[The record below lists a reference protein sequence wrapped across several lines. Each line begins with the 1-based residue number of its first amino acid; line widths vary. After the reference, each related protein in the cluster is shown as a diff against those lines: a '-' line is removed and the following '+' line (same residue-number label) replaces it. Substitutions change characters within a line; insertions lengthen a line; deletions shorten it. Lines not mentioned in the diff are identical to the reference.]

1 MPNNLF
7 QNLPQGWEVKTLGEA
22 CEILDNM
29 RKPIN
34 AEEREKRLV
43 QATNKFPYY
52 GATGQVGYIDDYLC
66 DFESILLGED
76 GAPFLEPFKNKAYI
90 VNGKYWVNNHAHIL
104 KAQENIAINKFICYF
119 LNILDYMPYVSGTTR
134 LKLNQSS
141 MRQIQIPLPPL
152 ETQQKIVA
160 KLESEFAKIE
170 SAKSHLEK
178 VKETIPRLKNSL
190 LKSAFNGELTQ
201 SCKDKK
207 GVPYRHCEDSSE
219 SEAIY
224 NAESPLKDSI
234 AESKAC
240 KIVDCHELRCNSRND
255 ENTARIPSSTQAPNL
270 GGATLVARNLQNG
283 TNPLHCHLEHG
294 EETHKESS
302 CHSEALA
309 EESQNIKPHKDSTLK
324 DISATPQY
332 DKTTLICHADLECN
346 ERKESHIIDSS
357 KDISHFSNAQYDNVD
372 SCHSESPLCHSERSE
387 ESKSHFA
394 NAQYEKDSNLPQG
407 WEVKTLGE
415 VSKINPKNKLDDD
428 LEVSFIP
435 MNLIADKYQNKFSYT
450 IKTWKEVKKGYTH
463 LQNNC
468 IAIAKIT
475 PCFENGKC
483 VILQDLKNGY
493 GAGTTKL
500 IVILPN
506 ENIILLKFIFYFFNT
521 AKFTKEGVKN
531 FKGTAGQ
538 LRVSSDFISN
548 LPIPLPPLETQK
560 QIVEILDSKFAA
572 LENLERETNA
582 SLEKLQRL
590 KSSLLNL
597 TFKGELI
604 C

>member
-170 SAKSHLEK
+170 SAKSYLEK

-190 LKSAFNGELTQ
+190 LKSAFSGELTR
-201 SCKDKK
+201 SYNDKK
-207 GVPYRHCEDSSE
+207 GAPYHHCEDSSE

-234 AESKAC
+234 AESKAY

-255 ENTARIPSSTQAPNL
+255 ESIQTPNL
-270 GGATLVARNLQNG
+270 GGATLVAQNLQNG
-283 TNPLHCHLEHG
+283 TNPPDCHLGHS
-294 EETHKESS
+294 EETHKESA
-302 CHSEALA
+302 CHFEALV

-332 DKTTLICHADLECN
+332 DKIASICYSDLECN
-346 ERKESHIIDSS
+346 EREESHIMDSNR
-357 KDISHFSNAQYDNVD
+357 DISYFSNAQYDNVD
-372 SCHSESPLCHSERSE
+372 SYHSKSLLCHSERSK
-387 ESKSHFA
+387 ESKSHFT
-394 NAQYEKDSNLPQG
+394 NAQYEKDSNLPQA
-407 WEVKTLGE
+407 WEMKTLGD
-415 VSKINPKNKLDDD
+415 VRLLRVLPL
-428 LEVSFIP
+428 
-435 MNLIADKYQNKFSYT
+435 
-450 IKTWKEVKKGYTH
+450 
-463 LQNNC
+463 
-468 IAIAKIT
+468 AKI
-475 PCFENGKC
+475 
-483 VILQDLKNGY
+483 IQ
-493 GAGTTKL
+493 
-500 IVILPN
+500 
-506 ENIILLKFIFYFFNT
+506 NIMEMIFHFIN
-521 AKFTKEGVKN
+521 
-531 FKGTAGQ
+531 Q
-538 LRVSSDFISN
+538 
-548 LPIPLPPLETQK
+548 
-560 QIVEILDSKFAA
+560 QI
-572 LENLERETNA
+572 
-582 SLEKLQRL
+582 
-590 KSSLLNL
+590 
-597 TFKGELI
+597 
-604 C
+604 